1 MSPRESSKVNLD
13 ALIVRQDMAEGE
25 PKPVPKNYGFGYQ
38 ELIAGSL
45 TQTVLRKPDF
55 QRETAS
61 WTPEKVRDMVVAY
74 VNGETIP
81 AIIVWRSP
89 HSDLFVIDGAHRL
102 SSVIAWI
109 NDDYGDGEISKKYFG
124 EPQSPTTAQ
133 KTRDLV
139 EAAVGN
145 FKRALDSPKPKT
157 KATDLDRQTA
167 KNLPYAALPI
177 QELKGA
183 DVEAAERSF
192 FKINEQGVALTPTE
206 KWMLHSRNCANSIA
220 ARAISQRG
228 LGNAYWN
235 QFEEKKQAAIS
246 KLAKEVYA
254 LLFSPA
260 LEGGTLKTTDV
271 PIAGPFYS
279 TNALN
284 LIFQFV
290 NIANDVRD
298 KVPKTREEA
307 ESIVP
312 KDVNGDGTIFY
323 LQRARKLASLLS
335 NLPKTSY
342 AHSMDLHPFV
352 YFYSADAKH
361 QPTIFL
367 SVC

>member
-1 MSPRESSKVNLD
+1 
-13 ALIVRQDMAEGE
+13 
-25 PKPVPKNYGFGYQ
+25 
-38 ELIAGSL
+38 
-45 TQTVLRKPDF
+45 
-55 QRETAS
+55 
-61 WTPEKVRDMVVAY
+61 
-74 VNGETIP
+74 
-81 AIIVWRSP
+81 
-89 HSDLFVIDGAHRL
+89 
-102 SSVIAWI
+102 
-109 NDDYGDGEISKKYFG
+109 
-124 EPQSPTTAQ
+124 
-133 KTRDLV
+133 
-139 EAAVGN
+139 
-145 FKRALDSPKPKT
+145 
-157 KATDLDRQTA
+157 
-167 KNLPYAALPI
+167 
-177 QELKGA
+177 
-183 DVEAAERSF
+183 
-192 FKINEQGVALTPTE
+192 
-206 KWMLHSRNCANSIA
+206 MLHSRNCANSIA

-246 KLAKEVYA
+246 KLAKEVYGA
-254 LLFSPA
+254 PLFSPA
-260 LEGGTLKTTDV
+260 LEGGTINMIDV
-271 PIAGPFYS
+271 PIAWPFHS

-367 SVC
+367 SVAKWMNQYARNDAIFSFLQVRAKTEDFLVANRFLVASISRKARGEEKAVIKLKKYLDFVVEGFKKGSTASQILAEVGEEFQVLTVPEPGEEPVPGSRFLPATKSALYIEQQLEKSERCEKRTSPE